1 MLTDV
6 SVFQSRSFA
15 WCSTRA
21 GARYF
26 EGFFVKETKRSVQR
40 ILAVFESF
48 SVDRTSLM
56 LQEIAERIALPKST
70 AFRIV
75 QSLEKAGYLVRLEDQ
90 QYCLSFRF
98 TRLAGHVRSTLGIR
112 EVSRPFLL
120 QLADR
125 TRETASLH
133 ALSGS
138 YRICIDAVATVAA
151 PLRMVAQPGEQ
162 VPMVA
167 GAASKVLMA
176 YMASEKLSAMV
187 VDVARAT
194 RRPRA
199 EIEKEMEKICTQG
212 FAVSHGERLLGISA
226 ISAPI
231 HDSDDQVRYCISVGA
246 PTVRMRIN
254 EDEIVRSVLIAAA
267 DISRQF
273 GATSVDFHEESRF
286 LAKNTGTITH
296 RISG

>member
-1 MLTDV
+1 M
-6 SVFQSRSFA
+6 
-15 WCSTRA
+15 
-21 GARYF
+21 
-26 EGFFVKETKRSVQR
+26 KETMRSVQR

-56 LQEIAERIALPKST
+56 LQEIADRIALPKST

-98 TRLAGHVRSTLGIR
+98 TRLAGNVRSTLGIR
-112 EVSRPFLL
+112 EISRPFLL

-133 ALSGS
+133 TLSGS

-176 YMASEKLSAMV
+176 YMSSEKLSAMV
-187 VDVARAT
+187 VDVARVT

-199 EIEKEMEKICTQG
+199 EIEKEMEKIRTQG

-231 HDSDDQVRYCISVGA
+231 HDSADQVRYCISVGA

-273 GATSVDFHEESRF
+273 GAASVDFHGESQF
-286 LAKNTGTITH
+286 LGKNTGTITH

>member
-1 MLTDV
+1 MGKV
-6 SVFQSRSFA
+6 ISIPSEVIQM
-15 WCSTRA
+15 
-21 GARYF
+21 
-26 EGFFVKETKRSVQR
+26 KETMRSVQR

-48 SVDRTSLM
+48 SVDRTSLL
-56 LQEIAERIALPKST
+56 LQEIADRIALPKST

-90 QYCLSFRF
+90 QYCLSFQF

-112 EVSRPFLL
+112 EISRPILL

-133 ALSGS
+133 TLSGS
-138 YRICIDAVATVAA
+138 YRVCIDAVATVAA

-167 GAASKVLMA
+167 GAGSKVLMA
-176 YMASEKLSAMV
+176 YMPTEKLSAMV
-187 VDVARAT
+187 VDVARVTKRA
-194 RRPRA
+194 RA
-199 EIEKEMEKICTQG
+199 EIEEEMEKIRTQG

-231 HDSDDQVRYCISVGA
+231 RDSDNQVKYCISVGA
-246 PTVRMRIN
+246 PTVRMKIN

-273 GATSVDFHEESRF
+273 GAATVDLQSEIDYVPKR
-286 LAKNTGTITH
+286 NGTTTH
-296 RISG
+296 RIAG